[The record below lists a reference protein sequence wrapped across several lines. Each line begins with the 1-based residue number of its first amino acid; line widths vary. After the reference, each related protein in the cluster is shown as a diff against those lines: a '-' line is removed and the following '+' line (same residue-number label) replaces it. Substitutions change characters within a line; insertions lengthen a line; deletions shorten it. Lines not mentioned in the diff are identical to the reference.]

1 MLKRKNKIEN
11 NKGSKSQLI
20 IVGSLLII
28 LGTLI
33 IGGKYLYNYLETKN
47 EEQLIDTFFE
57 EQKEITE
64 DTTPEVPEEKVETE
78 KPQPT
83 KTKIDY
89 FAVIKIPKIGLEKG
103 LANKGS
109 YYNNVNR
116 NILVVKESDMPDKDK
131 GNVILAGHS
140 GSGRTAYFKNLHKLE
155 RDDEVNIFFTDK
167 HVLFEFDNTIV
178 LSRLIEGEYYKIDKM
193 LSSDYETKVTVNKR
207 EMLDCIDRT
216 TLLIKE
222 SEKKPV
228 IIDVKDNSIGF
239 AMNSSIGSMD
249 EEIDATK
256 EGKDILIGF
265 NPRFLMD
272 ALRVIDEEEITM
284 YMINPKAPCF
294 IRDKD
299 ETYIYLILPVNFN
312 V

>member
-155 RDDEVNIFFTDK
+155 RDDEVSIFYNGNEYKYKVLNQYDIEKTGTANIVRNAEKSTLTLITCR
-167 HVLFEFDNTIV
+167 HNTNKQIIYICELV
-178 LSRLIEGEYYKIDKM
+178 E
-193 LSSDYETKVTVNKR
+193 KV
-207 EMLDCIDRT
+207 
-216 TLLIKE
+216 
-222 SEKKPV
+222 
-228 IIDVKDNSIGF
+228 
-239 AMNSSIGSMD
+239 
-249 EEIDATK
+249 
-256 EGKDILIGF
+256 
-265 NPRFLMD
+265 
-272 ALRVIDEEEITM
+272 
-284 YMINPKAPCF
+284 
-294 IRDKD
+294 
-299 ETYIYLILPVNFN
+299 
-312 V
+312 

>member
-1 MLKRKNKIEN
+1 MLKRKNKIKN
-11 NKGSKSQLI
+11 NKNSKGQLI
-20 IVGSLLII
+20 VVGSLLII

-116 NILVVKESDMPDKDK
+116 NILVVKESDMPDKAK

-155 RDDEVNIFFTDK
+155 RDDEVSIFYNGSEYKYKVVNQYDIEKTGTANI
-167 HVLFEFDNTIV
+167 VRNA
-178 LSRLIEGEYYKIDKM
+178 
-193 LSSDYETKVTVNKR
+193 
-207 EMLDCIDRT
+207 
-216 TLLIKE
+216 
-222 SEKKPV
+222 EK
-228 IIDVKDNSIGF
+228 
-239 AMNSSIGSMD
+239 AH
-249 EEIDATK
+249 
-256 EGKDILIGF
+256 
-265 NPRFLMD
+265 
-272 ALRVIDEEEITM
+272 
-284 YMINPKAPCF
+284 
-294 IRDKD
+294 
-299 ETYIYLILPVNFN
+299 
-312 V
+312 

>member
-1 MLKRKNKIEN
+1 MLKRKNKIKN
-11 NKGSKSQLI
+11 NKNSKGQLI
-20 IVGSLLII
+20 VVGSLLII

-57 EQKEITE
+57 EQKENTE

-140 GSGRTAYFKNLHKLE
+140 GNGRTAYFKNLHKLE
-155 RDDEVNIFFTDK
+155 RDDEVSIFYNGSEYKYKVVNQYDIEKTGTANIVRNAEKSTLTLITCR
-167 HVLFEFDNTIV
+167 HNTNKQIIYICELV
-178 LSRLIEGEYYKIDKM
+178 E
-193 LSSDYETKVTVNKR
+193 KV
-207 EMLDCIDRT
+207 
-216 TLLIKE
+216 
-222 SEKKPV
+222 
-228 IIDVKDNSIGF
+228 
-239 AMNSSIGSMD
+239 
-249 EEIDATK
+249 
-256 EGKDILIGF
+256 
-265 NPRFLMD
+265 
-272 ALRVIDEEEITM
+272 
-284 YMINPKAPCF
+284 
-294 IRDKD
+294 
-299 ETYIYLILPVNFN
+299 
-312 V
+312 

>member
-1 MLKRKNKIEN
+1 MLKRKNKIKN
-11 NKGSKSQLI
+11 NKNSKGQLI
-20 IVGSLLII
+20 VVGSLLII

-140 GSGRTAYFKNLHKLE
+140 GNGRTAYFKNLHKLE
-155 RDDEVNIFFTDK
+155 RDDEVSIFYNGSEYKYKVVNQYDIEKTGTANIVRNAEKSTLTLITCR
-167 HVLFEFDNTIV
+167 HNTNKQIIYICELV
-178 LSRLIEGEYYKIDKM
+178 E
-193 LSSDYETKVTVNKR
+193 KV
-207 EMLDCIDRT
+207 
-216 TLLIKE
+216 
-222 SEKKPV
+222 
-228 IIDVKDNSIGF
+228 
-239 AMNSSIGSMD
+239 
-249 EEIDATK
+249 
-256 EGKDILIGF
+256 
-265 NPRFLMD
+265 
-272 ALRVIDEEEITM
+272 
-284 YMINPKAPCF
+284 
-294 IRDKD
+294 
-299 ETYIYLILPVNFN
+299 
-312 V
+312 

>member
-1 MLKRKNKIEN
+1 MLKRKNKIKN

-20 IVGSLLII
+20 VVGSLLIV

-57 EQKEITE
+57 EQKEIIE

-155 RDDEVNIFFTDK
+155 RDDEVSIFYNGNEYKYKVLNQYDIEKTGTANIVRNVEKSTLTLITCR
-167 HVLFEFDNTIV
+167 HNTNKQIIYICELV
-178 LSRLIEGEYYKIDKM
+178 E
-193 LSSDYETKVTVNKR
+193 KV
-207 EMLDCIDRT
+207 
-216 TLLIKE
+216 
-222 SEKKPV
+222 
-228 IIDVKDNSIGF
+228 
-239 AMNSSIGSMD
+239 
-249 EEIDATK
+249 
-256 EGKDILIGF
+256 
-265 NPRFLMD
+265 
-272 ALRVIDEEEITM
+272 
-284 YMINPKAPCF
+284 
-294 IRDKD
+294 
-299 ETYIYLILPVNFN
+299 
-312 V
+312 

>member
-1 MLKRKNKIEN
+1 MLKRKNKIKN
-11 NKGSKSQLI
+11 NKNSKGQLI
-20 IVGSLLII
+20 VVGSLLII

-64 DTTPEVPEEKVETE
+64 DTTTEVPEEKVETE

-140 GSGRTAYFKNLHKLE
+140 GNGRTAYFKNLHKLE
-155 RDDEVNIFFTDK
+155 RDDEVSIFYNGSEYKYKVVNQYDIEKTGTANIVRNAEKSTLTLITCR
-167 HVLFEFDNTIV
+167 HNTNKQIIYICELV
-178 LSRLIEGEYYKIDKM
+178 E
-193 LSSDYETKVTVNKR
+193 KV
-207 EMLDCIDRT
+207 
-216 TLLIKE
+216 
-222 SEKKPV
+222 
-228 IIDVKDNSIGF
+228 
-239 AMNSSIGSMD
+239 
-249 EEIDATK
+249 
-256 EGKDILIGF
+256 
-265 NPRFLMD
+265 
-272 ALRVIDEEEITM
+272 
-284 YMINPKAPCF
+284 
-294 IRDKD
+294 
-299 ETYIYLILPVNFN
+299 
-312 V
+312 

>member
-57 EQKEITE
+57 EQKEIAE

-78 KPQPT
+78 KPQTT

-89 FAVIKIPKIGLEKG
+89 FAVIKIHKIGLEKG

-155 RDDEVNIFFTDK
+155 RDDEVSIFYNGNEYKYKVLNQYDIEKTGTANIVRNAEKSTLTLITCR
-167 HVLFEFDNTIV
+167 HNTNKQIIYICELV
-178 LSRLIEGEYYKIDKM
+178 E
-193 LSSDYETKVTVNKR
+193 KV
-207 EMLDCIDRT
+207 
-216 TLLIKE
+216 
-222 SEKKPV
+222 
-228 IIDVKDNSIGF
+228 
-239 AMNSSIGSMD
+239 
-249 EEIDATK
+249 
-256 EGKDILIGF
+256 
-265 NPRFLMD
+265 
-272 ALRVIDEEEITM
+272 
-284 YMINPKAPCF
+284 
-294 IRDKD
+294 
-299 ETYIYLILPVNFN
+299 
-312 V
+312 

>member
-155 RDDEVNIFFTDK
+155 RDDEVSIFYNGNEYKYKVVNQYDIEKTGTANIVRNAEKSTLTLITCR
-167 HVLFEFDNTIV
+167 HNTNKQIIYICELV
-178 LSRLIEGEYYKIDKM
+178 EKI
-193 LSSDYETKVTVNKR
+193 
-207 EMLDCIDRT
+207 
-216 TLLIKE
+216 
-222 SEKKPV
+222 
-228 IIDVKDNSIGF
+228 
-239 AMNSSIGSMD
+239 
-249 EEIDATK
+249 
-256 EGKDILIGF
+256 
-265 NPRFLMD
+265 
-272 ALRVIDEEEITM
+272 
-284 YMINPKAPCF
+284 
-294 IRDKD
+294 
-299 ETYIYLILPVNFN
+299 
-312 V
+312 

>member
-1 MLKRKNKIEN
+1 MLKRKNKIKN

-20 IVGSLLII
+20 VVGSLLII

-64 DTTPEVPEEKVETE
+64 DTTPEVPEEKVVTE

-103 LANKGS
+103 LASKGS

-140 GSGRTAYFKNLHKLE
+140 GSGRTAYFKNLHKLV
-155 RDDEVNIFFTDK
+155 RDDEVSIFYNGSEYKYKVVNQYDIEKTGTANIVRNAEK
-167 HVLFEFDNTIV
+167 NT
-178 LSRLIEGEYYKIDKM
+178 LTLITCRHNTNKQIIYICELVE
-193 LSSDYETKVTVNKR
+193 KV
-207 EMLDCIDRT
+207 
-216 TLLIKE
+216 
-222 SEKKPV
+222 
-228 IIDVKDNSIGF
+228 
-239 AMNSSIGSMD
+239 
-249 EEIDATK
+249 
-256 EGKDILIGF
+256 
-265 NPRFLMD
+265 
-272 ALRVIDEEEITM
+272 
-284 YMINPKAPCF
+284 
-294 IRDKD
+294 
-299 ETYIYLILPVNFN
+299 
-312 V
+312 

>member
-1 MLKRKNKIEN
+1 MLKRKNKIKN
-11 NKGSKSQLI
+11 NKNSKGQLI
-20 IVGSLLII
+20 VVGSLLII

-64 DTTPEVPEEKVETE
+64 DTTPEVPEEKVATE

-140 GSGRTAYFKNLHKLE
+140 GNGRTAYFKNLHKLE
-155 RDDEVNIFFTDK
+155 RDDEVSIFYNGSEYKYKVVNQYDIEKTGTANIVRNAEKSTLTLITCR
-167 HVLFEFDNTIV
+167 HNTNKQIIYICELV
-178 LSRLIEGEYYKIDKM
+178 E
-193 LSSDYETKVTVNKR
+193 KV
-207 EMLDCIDRT
+207 
-216 TLLIKE
+216 
-222 SEKKPV
+222 
-228 IIDVKDNSIGF
+228 
-239 AMNSSIGSMD
+239 
-249 EEIDATK
+249 
-256 EGKDILIGF
+256 
-265 NPRFLMD
+265 
-272 ALRVIDEEEITM
+272 
-284 YMINPKAPCF
+284 
-294 IRDKD
+294 
-299 ETYIYLILPVNFN
+299 
-312 V
+312 

>member
-1 MLKRKNKIEN
+1 MLKRKNKIKN
-11 NKGSKSQLI
+11 NKNSKGQLI
-20 IVGSLLII
+20 VVGSLLII

-57 EQKEITE
+57 EQKENTK

-155 RDDEVNIFFTDK
+155 RDDEVSIFYNGSEYKYKVVNQYDIEKTGTANIVRNAEKSTLTLITCR
-167 HVLFEFDNTIV
+167 HNTNKQIIYICELV
-178 LSRLIEGEYYKIDKM
+178 E
-193 LSSDYETKVTVNKR
+193 KV
-207 EMLDCIDRT
+207 
-216 TLLIKE
+216 
-222 SEKKPV
+222 
-228 IIDVKDNSIGF
+228 
-239 AMNSSIGSMD
+239 
-249 EEIDATK
+249 
-256 EGKDILIGF
+256 
-265 NPRFLMD
+265 
-272 ALRVIDEEEITM
+272 
-284 YMINPKAPCF
+284 
-294 IRDKD
+294 
-299 ETYIYLILPVNFN
+299 
-312 V
+312 

>member
-1 MLKRKNKIEN
+1 MLKRKNKIKN

-20 IVGSLLII
+20 VVGSLLII

-64 DTTPEVPEEKVETE
+64 DTTPEVPEEQVETE

-103 LANKGS
+103 LANKDS

-116 NILVVKESDMPDKDK
+116 NILVVKESDMPDKEK

-140 GSGRTAYFKNLHKLE
+140 GSGRTAYFKNLHKLV
-155 RDDEVNIFFTDK
+155 RDDEVSIFYNGSEYKYKVVNQYDIEKTGTANIVRNAEKSTLTLITCR
-167 HVLFEFDNTIV
+167 HNTNKQIIYICELV
-178 LSRLIEGEYYKIDKM
+178 E
-193 LSSDYETKVTVNKR
+193 KV
-207 EMLDCIDRT
+207 
-216 TLLIKE
+216 
-222 SEKKPV
+222 
-228 IIDVKDNSIGF
+228 
-239 AMNSSIGSMD
+239 
-249 EEIDATK
+249 
-256 EGKDILIGF
+256 
-265 NPRFLMD
+265 
-272 ALRVIDEEEITM
+272 
-284 YMINPKAPCF
+284 
-294 IRDKD
+294 
-299 ETYIYLILPVNFN
+299 
-312 V
+312 

>member
-1 MLKRKNKIEN
+1 MLKRKNKIKN

-20 IVGSLLII
+20 VVGSLLII

-64 DTTPEVPEEKVETE
+64 DTTPEVTEEKVETE

-103 LANKGS
+103 LASKGS

-140 GSGRTAYFKNLHKLE
+140 GSGRTAYFKNLHKLV
-155 RDDEVNIFFTDK
+155 RDDEVSIFYNGSEYKYKVVNQYDIEKTGTANIVRNAEK
-167 HVLFEFDNTIV
+167 NT
-178 LSRLIEGEYYKIDKM
+178 LTLITCRHNTNKQIIYICELVE
-193 LSSDYETKVTVNKR
+193 KV
-207 EMLDCIDRT
+207 
-216 TLLIKE
+216 
-222 SEKKPV
+222 
-228 IIDVKDNSIGF
+228 
-239 AMNSSIGSMD
+239 
-249 EEIDATK
+249 
-256 EGKDILIGF
+256 
-265 NPRFLMD
+265 
-272 ALRVIDEEEITM
+272 
-284 YMINPKAPCF
+284 
-294 IRDKD
+294 
-299 ETYIYLILPVNFN
+299 
-312 V
+312 

>member
-155 RDDEVNIFFTDK
+155 RDDEVSIFY
-167 HVLFEFDNTIV
+167 N
-178 LSRLIEGEYYKIDKM
+178 GNEYKYKVVNQYDIDKTGTANIVRNAEKST
-193 LSSDYETKVTVNKR
+193 LTLITCRHNTNKQIIYIC
-207 EMLDCIDRT
+207 ELV
-216 TLLIKE
+216 
-222 SEKKPV
+222 EK
-228 IIDVKDNSIGF
+228 I
-239 AMNSSIGSMD
+239 
-249 EEIDATK
+249 
-256 EGKDILIGF
+256 
-265 NPRFLMD
+265 
-272 ALRVIDEEEITM
+272 
-284 YMINPKAPCF
+284 
-294 IRDKD
+294 
-299 ETYIYLILPVNFN
+299 
-312 V
+312 

>member
-140 GSGRTAYFKNLHKLE
+140 GNGRTAYFKNLHKLE
-155 RDDEVNIFFTDK
+155 RDDEVSIFYNGSEYKYKVVNQYDIEKTGTANIVRNAEKSTLTLITCR
-167 HVLFEFDNTIV
+167 HNTNKQIIYICELV
-178 LSRLIEGEYYKIDKM
+178 E
-193 LSSDYETKVTVNKR
+193 KV
-207 EMLDCIDRT
+207 
-216 TLLIKE
+216 
-222 SEKKPV
+222 
-228 IIDVKDNSIGF
+228 
-239 AMNSSIGSMD
+239 
-249 EEIDATK
+249 
-256 EGKDILIGF
+256 
-265 NPRFLMD
+265 
-272 ALRVIDEEEITM
+272 
-284 YMINPKAPCF
+284 
-294 IRDKD
+294 
-299 ETYIYLILPVNFN
+299 
-312 V
+312 

>member
-1 MLKRKNKIEN
+1 MLKRKNKIKN
-11 NKGSKSQLI
+11 NKNSKGQLI
-20 IVGSLLII
+20 VVGSLLII

-155 RDDEVNIFFTDK
+155 RDDEVSIFYNGNEYKYKVLNQYDIEKTGTANIVRNAEKSTLTLITCR
-167 HVLFEFDNTIV
+167 HNTNKQIIYICELV
-178 LSRLIEGEYYKIDKM
+178 E
-193 LSSDYETKVTVNKR
+193 KV
-207 EMLDCIDRT
+207 
-216 TLLIKE
+216 
-222 SEKKPV
+222 
-228 IIDVKDNSIGF
+228 
-239 AMNSSIGSMD
+239 
-249 EEIDATK
+249 
-256 EGKDILIGF
+256 
-265 NPRFLMD
+265 
-272 ALRVIDEEEITM
+272 
-284 YMINPKAPCF
+284 
-294 IRDKD
+294 
-299 ETYIYLILPVNFN
+299 
-312 V
+312 

>member
-1 MLKRKNKIEN
+1 MLKRKNKIKN

-20 IVGSLLII
+20 VVGSLLII

-57 EQKEITE
+57 EQKKITE

-103 LANKGS
+103 LASKGS

-155 RDDEVNIFFTDK
+155 RDDEVSIFYNGNEYKYKVVNQYDIEKTGTANIVRNAEKSTLTLITCR
-167 HVLFEFDNTIV
+167 HNTNKQIIYICELV
-178 LSRLIEGEYYKIDKM
+178 E
-193 LSSDYETKVTVNKR
+193 KV
-207 EMLDCIDRT
+207 
-216 TLLIKE
+216 
-222 SEKKPV
+222 
-228 IIDVKDNSIGF
+228 
-239 AMNSSIGSMD
+239 
-249 EEIDATK
+249 
-256 EGKDILIGF
+256 
-265 NPRFLMD
+265 
-272 ALRVIDEEEITM
+272 
-284 YMINPKAPCF
+284 
-294 IRDKD
+294 
-299 ETYIYLILPVNFN
+299 
-312 V
+312 